1 MKRRVIVV
9 DGPLAFHMR
18 RLEAA
23 RACDL
28 GLEILTLPL
37 LAARLAGGFCRLANR
52 DLLAPAIAAAL
63 DSGDFK
69 DIEEV
74 HSLPG
79 MVRAVMQTM
88 DRIWASDLDLD
99 ALAKNSSRLSDL
111 ALIQQRVRAALPAG
125 AMLTQDA
132 RDAALTRIQF
142 APAVFG
148 SLTLD
153 RLVDVDPVWRPL
165 LIALASRI
173 DISWTAIGFADRSW
187 FPGTVT
193 VSEETTPQQIEG
205 DLCAD
210 PRAEVVE
217 ALRWARELLSRGDVA
232 APDIAIVAAL
242 PATWDEH
249 MLVLSRDASLPLHF
263 SHGLPALST
272 WEGQG
277 CAALADILVNGL
289 SQDRVRRLLRR
300 TSSPTSDSLPS
311 DWEPPCRDARV
322 FSLSSSG
329 AKPSSLRVRTGK
341 SPRQL
346 NGSCCRSSICSLE
359 GRHGPM
365 KPDDWCS
372 APQALACGRRRC
384 EVHRP
389 PPSSSPCK
397 ACVFVM
403 NAIPAT
409 VWFGVRRHI

>member
-311 DWEPPCRDARV
+311 DCCRAV
-322 FSLSSSG
+322 
-329 AKPSSLRVRTGK
+329 AP
-341 SPRQL
+341 SPRRCACEPARAR
-346 NGSCCRSSICSLE
+346 GS
-359 GRHGPM
+359 
-365 KPDDWCS
+365 
-372 APQALACGRRRC
+372 
-384 EVHRP
+384 
-389 PPSSSPCK
+389 
-397 ACVFVM
+397 
-403 NAIPAT
+403 
-409 VWFGVRRHI
+409 